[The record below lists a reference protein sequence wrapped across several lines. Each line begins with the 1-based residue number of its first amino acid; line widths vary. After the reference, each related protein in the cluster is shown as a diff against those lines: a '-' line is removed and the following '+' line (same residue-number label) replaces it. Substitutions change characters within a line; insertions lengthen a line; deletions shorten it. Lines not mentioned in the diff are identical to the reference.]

1 MRKFGL
7 IGTSLKHSFSS
18 GYFNNKF
25 RSESISSCSYDNFE
39 ITTIDEVVPLI
50 KSLPELIG
58 LNVTIPFKES
68 VIPFLKELDEEAKNI
83 GAVNTITINSQDDQ
97 LHLKGF
103 NTDAHAFRKSLAPL
117 LNPSHSSAIIL
128 GTGGAGKAA
137 GYALRSMG
145 LGVVYVSRNPEMV
158 NMDNEVV
165 ISYSDL
171 SQSRI
176 SKHLVVINSTP
187 QGMYPNPESCPEIP
201 YEYLTTNHLLY
212 DLIYNPAETL
222 FLMKGK
228 ENGAKTK
235 NGQEMLELQA
245 ELSWEIWNS

>member
-7 IGTSLKHSFSS
+7 IGSSLKHSFSS
-18 GYFNNKF
+18 DYFNNKF
-25 RSESISSCSYDNFE
+25 GSESITNCTYENFE
-39 ITTIDEVVPLI
+39 IQTIDELVPLVT
-50 KSLPELIG
+50 SLPDLIG

-68 VIPFLKELDEEAKNI
+68 VIPFLKELDEEAKAI
-83 GAVNTITINSQDDQ
+83 GAVNTITIYPQDDQ

-117 LNPSHSSAIIL
+117 LSSNHSSALIL
-128 GTGGAGKAA
+128 GAGGAGKAA

-145 LGVVYVSRNPEMV
+145 IEVVYVSRNPEMV
-158 NMDNEVV
+158 NLDNEEV

-187 QGMYPNPESCPEIP
+187 QGMHPNLNSCPDIP